1 MFDAAL
7 YHRLTLQGCTQAQIA
22 TLFGTSLR
30 RLRLEVNAAQRPR
43 EDRSTAAGIPR
54 ITLPRHSG
62 RVTLA
67 STTMHIRQLEQRR

>member
-22 TLFGTSLR
+22 ALFGTSIR
-30 RLRLEVNAAQRPR
+30 RVRLELNAANRPR

-54 ITLPRHSG
+54 HSG

-67 STTMHIRQLEQRR
+67 SFTMYVRQMEQRR